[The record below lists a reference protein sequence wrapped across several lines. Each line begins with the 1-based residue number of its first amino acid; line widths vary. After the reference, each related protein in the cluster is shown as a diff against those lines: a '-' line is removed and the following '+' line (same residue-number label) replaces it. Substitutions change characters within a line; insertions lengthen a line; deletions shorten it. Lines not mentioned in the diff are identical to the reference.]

1 MEEITNEELLN
12 ELESIKSQLDN
23 IGEKLIE
30 ECLAQGRQEV
40 LDSLGEEY
48 DKLKQRY
55 EEIQQAINR
64 EKTNREPKGKNRT
77 YEKAKEFFGKIKNR
91 FTRQKALMPPETE
104 LEGNNNMSTTG
115 TQQDSTAVEQ
125 LSEADISYQ
134 IEEINQKLHEIG
146 EEINIAIGVED
157 TSALFEKM
165 AKLENRKQKLEDM
178 LRRNNDNKTNGQKP
192 GIFNRMKRMLHR
204 QSNNEPKTTTE
215 NNTQGVTGSK
225 KTAYNDS
232 IDAIQQRYKEN
243 QLQTDRAAQ
252 FRQNF
257 QSQTQRQIQEQINAM
272 QTARA
277 QRHTEEWNKKFGKQP
292 NPDKSGVEGRTTD
305 GDELEY

>member
-23 IGEKLIE
+23 IREKLIE

-40 LDSLGEEY
+40 LDSLDEKYGE
-48 DKLKQRY
+48 LQQRY

-215 NNTQGVTGSK
+215 NNTQGVTGSSTK
-225 KTAYNDS
+225 
-232 IDAIQQRYKEN
+232 IGQGDAIH
-243 QLQTDRAAQ
+243 DSAAQ

-257 QSQTQRQIQEQINAM
+257 QSQTQRQMQIQEEINARRN
-272 QTARA
+272 ART

-305 GDELEY
+305 GDEIEY

>member
-23 IGEKLIE
+23 IREKLIE

-40 LDSLGEEY
+40 LDSLDEKYG
-48 DKLKQRY
+48 KLQQRY

-64 EKTNREPKGKNRT
+64 EKTNRETKGKNRT
-77 YEKAKEFFGKIKNR
+77 YEKATEFFGKIKNR

-104 LEGNNNMSTTG
+104 LKGNNNMPTTG
-115 TQQDSTAVEQ
+115 TKQDIPADLGQS
-125 LSEADISYQ
+125 SEEDISWRIAAIDQ
-134 IEEINQKLHEIG
+134 RLHEIR

-157 TSALFEKM
+157 TSALFNEMTELEK
-165 AKLENRKQKLEDM
+165 EKQTLEDM
-178 LRRNNDNKTNGQKP
+178 LRRNNDNETNEQHNKQ
-192 GIFNRMKRMLHR
+192 GIFNRIKRMWQR
-204 QSNNEPKTTTE
+204 QSDNGQKTTTE
-215 NNTQGVTGSK
+215 NNTQGVTGSSTK
-225 KTAYNDS
+225 
-232 IDAIQQRYKEN
+232 IGQGDAIH
-243 QLQTDRAAQ
+243 DSAAQ

-257 QSQTQRQIQEQINAM
+257 QSQTQRQIQEEINAM

-305 GDELEY
+305 DDEFEY